1 MKRIQDYFAPLG
13 VTVGEGKYHEEAV
26 YGISLVYAM
35 LFNEMSLY
43 LEQFDLSP
51 AKLNVLM
58 VIRHQGTAQGISQVE
73 IGKRLMVTE
82 SNMTRLLEKLGRQGL
97 IMRSPLPRDRR
108 VKLIKMTSKAIKLL
122 DTVWPQYQ
130 ENINRLA
137 SRLSKPEQQE
147 ISILLQKWLMI

>member
-1 MKRIQDYFAPLG
+1 MKDIRDYFAPLG
-13 VTVGEGKYHEEAV
+13 VELGQGQYDKEAV
-26 YGISLVYAM
+26 YGLALVYGKLFGEISL
-35 LFNEMSLY
+35 F
-43 LEQFDLSP
+43 LEEFDLSP

-97 IMRSPLPRDRR
+97 IMRSPMPRDRR
-108 VKLIKMTSKAIKLL
+108 VKLIKMTSKAVKLL
-122 DTVWPQYQ
+122 DTVWPLYQ
-130 ENINRLA
+130 EYINRLA
-137 SRLSKPEQQE
+137 GRLTKPEQQE